1 MRNIR
6 ELATP
11 DERKARGR
19 TLRKT
24 VPRKSQGQWSPRKD
38 RADPVTLITD
48 QDAGRL
54 QWLVPIR
61 HHRMGESAF
70 AFYRGAAKIM
80 AADLAGT
87 PSTGLIAQLGGD
99 AHLSNFGSFAS
110 PERTQV
116 FDFNDFDETL
126 PGPWEWDLKRLVAS
140 FVIAGRENGLGHKH
154 IAAMTT
160 NASKG
165 YQQAMA
171 RFATATTLDVWYAH
185 VTMEQITEALP
196 KKKDRKA
203 SAKSS
208 SKARSKGN
216 LHAMSKLT
224 ERVNGK
230 LQIKSQPPL
239 LVPLRDMPS
248 DERPDDLRQGVEE
261 SLIRYRESVND
272 DVKILLDRY
281 HLVDLAV
288 KVVGVGSVGTRCMI
302 VLFEGN
308 DETDP
313 LFLQI
318 KQASDSVLEDYLPK
332 SIYPKHGQRVVE
344 GQHLMQTTSDIFLG
358 WTDTDGDH
366 QYYWR
371 QLYDMKGSA
380 DVSKMNARQLGIYA
394 SLCGWTLAHAHA
406 RSGDPIEISGY
417 IGSGTVFSDALTSF
431 AFAYAGQNETD
442 FKRFTKAID
451 SGRVSARE
459 G

>member
-11 DERKARGR
+11 AERKARGR
-19 TLRKT
+19 ALRKS
-24 VPRKSQGQWSPRKD
+24 VPRKSQGQWSPPED
-38 RADPVTLITD
+38 RADPVTVITE
-48 QDAGRL
+48 QDDGRL

-61 HHRMGESAF
+61 HYRMGESAF

-80 AADLAGT
+80 AADLAVT
-87 PSTGLIAQLGGD
+87 PRTGLFAQLGGD

-140 FVIAGRENGLGHKH
+140 FVIAGRENGFGHKD
-154 IAAMTT
+154 ITAMTM

-171 RFATATTLDVWYAH
+171 KFASSTTLDVWYAH
-185 VTMEQITEALP
+185 VTMAQIAEALP

-208 SKARSKGN
+208 SKSRSKGN
-216 LHAMSKLT
+216 LHALSKLT
-224 ERVNGK
+224 ERVNGQ

-239 LVPLRDMPS
+239 LVPLRDMPES
-248 DERPDDLRQGVEE
+248 ERPDDLRQSVEE
-261 SLIRYRESVND
+261 SLLHYRESVND
-272 DVKILLDRY
+272 DLKLLLDRY

-308 DETDP
+308 DDADP

-318 KQASDSVLEDYLPK
+318 KQATDSVLEDHLPK
-332 SIYPKHGQRVVE
+332 SVYSQHGQRVVE

-358 WTDTDGDH
+358 WTNPDGDH

-380 DVSKMNARQLGIYA
+380 DVSKMSARRLGIYA

-417 IGSGTVFSDALTSF
+417 IGSGEVFSDALTKF
-431 AFAYAGQNETD
+431 ALAYADQNEKD
-442 FKRFTKAID
+442 YKQFKKAID
-451 SGRVSARE
+451 SGRISSSE

>member
-1 MRNIR
+1 MNRIQ
-6 ELATP
+6 EFATP
-11 DERKARGR
+11 SERKARGR
-19 TLRKT
+19 ALRKT
-24 VPRKSQGQWSPRKD
+24 TPRKSQGQWAPPDD
-38 RADPVTLITD
+38 RADPVTLITE
-48 QDAGRL
+48 QDDGRL

-61 HHRMGESAF
+61 HYRMAESAF

-87 PSTGLIAQLGGD
+87 PRSGLFAQLGGD

-140 FVIAGRENGLGHKH
+140 FVIAGRENGFEEGD
-154 IAAMTT
+154 ISEMTMNAAT
-160 NASKG
+160 G

-171 RFATATTLDVWYAH
+171 GFAAATTLDVWYAH
-185 VTMEQITEALP
+185 ITLQQITDALP
-196 KKKDRKA
+196 KKKERKA
-203 SAKSS
+203 ATKSS
-208 SKARSKGN
+208 TKARSKGN
-216 LHAMSKLT
+216 LHALSKLT
-224 ERVNGK
+224 EKVDGQ

-239 LVPLRDMPS
+239 LTPLRDLPDS
-248 DERPDDLRQGVEE
+248 ERPDDLQASVEE
-261 SLIRYRESVND
+261 SLDRYRESVGD
-272 DVKILLDRY
+272 DLKLLLDRF
-281 HLVDLAV
+281 HIADVAL

-308 DETDP
+308 DEEDP

-318 KQASDSVLEDYLPK
+318 KQASASVLEDHVPK
-332 SIYPKHGQRVVE
+332 SPYPQHGQRVVE

-358 WTDTDGDH
+358 WTGSVDGH

-380 DVSKMNARQLGIYA
+380 DVSTMSARQMRKYA

-417 IGSGTVFSDALTSF
+417 IGSGKVLPDALT
-431 AFAYAGQNETD
+431 AFAHAYADQNEED
-442 FKRFTKAID
+442 YKKFTKAIK
-451 SGRVSARE
+451 SGRISATE

>member
-1 MRNIR
+1 MNRIA
-6 ELATP
+6 EFATP
-11 DERKARGR
+11 AERRARGKA
-19 TLRKT
+19 LRKK
-24 VPRKSQGQWSPRKD
+24 VPRKSQAQWSPPDD
-38 RADPVTLITD
+38 RADPATLITE

-54 QWLVPIR
+54 QWLIPIR
-61 HHRMGESAF
+61 HYRMSESAF

-87 PSTGLIAQLGGD
+87 PRTGLFAQLGGD

-110 PERTQV
+110 PERTQI

-140 FVIAGRENGLGHKH
+140 FVIAGRENGFDHDD
-154 IAAMTT
+154 ISDMTANAAR
-160 NASKG
+160 G
-165 YQQAMA
+165 YQEAMA
-171 RFATATTLDVWYAH
+171 RFASSTTLDVWYAH
-185 VTMEQITEALP
+185 VTLQQITDALP
-196 KKKDRKA
+196 KKKERKA
-203 SAKSS
+203 AAKSS
-208 SKARSKGN
+208 SKARSKGS
-216 LHAMSKLT
+216 LHALSKLS
-224 ERVNGK
+224 EKVDGS

-239 LVPLRDMPS
+239 LVPLRDMPAS
-248 DERPDDLRQGVEE
+248 ERPDDLKANVED
-261 SLIRYRESVND
+261 SLVRYRESVGD
-272 DVKILLDRY
+272 DLKLLLDRY
-281 HLVDLAV
+281 HIADVAV

-308 DETDP
+308 DEADP

-318 KQASDSVLEDYLPK
+318 KEATNSVLEDHLPK
-332 SIYPKHGQRVVE
+332 SVYSQHGQRVVE

-358 WTDTDGDH
+358 WTKSGDGH

-380 DVSKMNARQLGIYA
+380 DVAKMGEKQLRRYA

-417 IGSGTVFSDALTSF
+417 IGSGTVFPDALTAF
-431 AFAYAGQNETD
+431 AFAYADQNESD
-442 FKRFTKAID
+442 YKKFMKAIKT
-451 SGRVSARE
+451 GRISAKE

>member
-1 MRNIR
+1 MRSIK
-6 ELATP
+6 EFATP
-11 DERKARGR
+11 AERKARGKA
-19 TLRKT
+19 LRKN
-24 VPRKSQGQWSPRKD
+24 VPRKSQAQWSPPDD
-38 RADPVTLITD
+38 RADPVTLITE
-48 QDAGRL
+48 QDDGRL

-61 HHRMGESAF
+61 HYRMAESAF

-87 PSTGLIAQLGGD
+87 PRTGLFAQLGGD

-140 FVIAGRENGLGHKH
+140 FVVAGRESGFDHGDMSDM
-154 IAAMTT
+154 AT
-160 NASKG
+160 NAATG
-165 YQQAMA
+165 YQDAMCS
-171 RFATATTLDVWYAH
+171 FASSTTLDVWYAH
-185 VTMEQITEALP
+185 ITLRQITDALP
-196 KKKDRKA
+196 KKKERKT
-203 SAKSS
+203 AKKQS

-216 LHAMSKLT
+216 LHALSKLT
-224 ERVNGK
+224 KRVDGQ

-239 LVPLRDMPS
+239 LIPLRDLPAS
-248 DERPDDLRQGVEE
+248 ERPDDLQASVED
-261 SLIRYRESVND
+261 SLVHYRESIGD
-272 DVKILLDRY
+272 DMKLLLDRY
-281 HLVDLAV
+281 HMADIAV

-308 DETDP
+308 DEADP

-318 KQASDSVLEDYLPK
+318 KEATDSVLGGHLPG
-332 SIYPKHGQRVVE
+332 SVYSQHGKRVVE

-358 WTDTDGDH
+358 WTESSGDH
-366 QYYWR
+366 DYYWR

-380 DVSKMNARQLGIYA
+380 DVSSMSAKQLRRYA
-394 SLCGWTLAHAHA
+394 TLCGWTLAHAHA

-417 IGSGTVFSDALTSF
+417 IGSGTVFADALTAF
-431 AFAYAGQNETD
+431 GFAYADQNESDYKT
-442 FKRFTKAID
+442 FTSAIK
-451 SGRVSARE
+451 SGRISAKE

>member
-1 MRNIR
+1 MRGI
-6 ELATP
+6 EEFATP
-11 DERKARGR
+11 AERKARGKA
-19 TLRKT
+19 LRKN
-24 VPRKSQGQWSPRKD
+24 VPRKSQAQWSPPDD
-38 RADPVTLITD
+38 RADPVTLITE
-48 QDAGRL
+48 QDNGRL

-61 HHRMGESAF
+61 HYRMSESAF

-87 PSTGLIAQLGGD
+87 PRTGLFAQLGGD

-110 PERTQV
+110 PERTQI

-140 FVIAGRENGLGHKH
+140 FVIAGRENGFDHDD
-154 IAAMTT
+154 ISDMTT
-160 NASKG
+160 NAASG

-171 RFATATTLDVWYAH
+171 RFASSTTLDVWYAH
-185 VTMEQITEALP
+185 VTLQQITDALP
-196 KKKDRKA
+196 KKKERKA
-203 SAKSS
+203 AAKSS
-208 SKARSKGN
+208 SKARSKGS
-216 LHAMSKLT
+216 LHALSKLS
-224 ERVNGK
+224 EKVDGS

-239 LVPLRDMPS
+239 LVPLRDMPAN
-248 DERPDDLRQGVEE
+248 ERPDDLKANVED
-261 SLIRYRESVND
+261 SLVRYRESVGD
-272 DVKILLDRY
+272 DLKLLLDRY
-281 HLVDLAV
+281 HIADVAL

-308 DETDP
+308 DEADP

-318 KQASDSVLEDYLPK
+318 KEATDSVLEGHLPK
-332 SIYPKHGQRVVE
+332 SVYSQHGQRVVE

-358 WTDTDGDH
+358 WTESGDGH
-366 QYYWR
+366 QFYWR

-380 DVSKMNARQLGIYA
+380 DVAKMGRKQLRRYA

-417 IGSGTVFSDALTSF
+417 IGSGSVFPDALTSF
-431 AFAYAGQNETD
+431 AFAYADQNESD
-442 FKRFTKAID
+442 YKRFMHAIK
-451 SGRVSARE
+451 SGRISAKE

>member
-1 MRNIR
+1 MRKLQ
-6 ELATP
+6 EFTTP
-11 DERKARGR
+11 AERKARGKA
-19 TLRKT
+19 LRKS
-24 VPRKSQGQWSPRKD
+24 VPRKSQAQWSPPDD

-48 QDAGRL
+48 QDDGRL

-61 HHRMGESAF
+61 HYRMAESAF
-70 AFYRGAAKIM
+70 SFYRGAAKVM

-87 PSTGLIAQLGGD
+87 PSTGLFAQLGGD

-110 PERTQV
+110 PERTQI

-140 FVIAGRENGLGHKH
+140 FVIAGREYGFDHDA
-154 IAAMTT
+154 ISDMTS
-160 NASKG
+160 NASSG

-171 RFATATTLDVWYAH
+171 RFASSTTLDVWYAH
-185 VTMEQITEALP
+185 VSLQQITDALP
-196 KKKDRKA
+196 KKKERKA
-203 SAKSS
+203 AKKENL
-208 SKARSKGN
+208 KARSKGN
-216 LHAMSKLT
+216 LHALSKLS
-224 ERVNGK
+224 EKVDGR

-239 LVPLRDMPS
+239 LVPLRDMPAS
-248 DERPDDLRQGVEE
+248 DRPDDLQANVED
-261 SLIRYRESVND
+261 SLVRYRQSIND
-272 DVKILLDRY
+272 DLKLLLDRY
-281 HLVDLAV
+281 HIADVAV

-308 DETDP
+308 DDADP

-318 KQASDSVLEDYLPK
+318 KEATDSVLEDHLPK
-332 SIYPKHGQRVVE
+332 SVYPQHGKRVVE

-358 WTDTDGDH
+358 WTGSIGGH

-380 DVSKMNARQLGIYA
+380 DVSRMSAKQLRSYA

-417 IGSGTVFSDALTSF
+417 IGSGTVFPDALTAF
-431 AFAYAGQNETD
+431 AFAYADQNEND
-442 FKRFTKAID
+442 FKRFTNAIKT
-451 SGRVSARE
+451 GRITAKE